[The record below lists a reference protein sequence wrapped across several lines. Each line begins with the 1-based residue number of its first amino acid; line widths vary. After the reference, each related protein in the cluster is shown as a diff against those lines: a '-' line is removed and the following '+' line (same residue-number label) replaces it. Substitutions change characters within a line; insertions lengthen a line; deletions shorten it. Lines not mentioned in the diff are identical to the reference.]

1 MEEVTC
7 SFVGDSARDGARV
20 TIRIVVTGPE
30 STGKSTIA
38 ALLGDRLHAPVVRE
52 AARLYAE
59 AQLATNL
66 ERTLSAAH
74 VEPIARL
81 AMTLEAE
88 ALAARPAVAVFDTDL
103 VSTVVYARHY
113 YGSAPAWVEAEARER
128 RGDLY
133 LLCATDLPWTP
144 DGIRDRPSAREELL
158 GAFGDA
164 LCEFGCTAEWV
175 EGTGVARVERAVR
188 ALTQHDVTRLL
199 VSVLT

>member
-1 MEEVTC
+1 VEEVTRR
-7 SFVGDSARDGARV
+7 FVGDHDEARV
-20 TIRIVVTGPE
+20 TLRIVVTGPE
-30 STGKSTIA
+30 STGKSTLA
-38 ALLGDRLHAPVVRE
+38 TLLSDRLRAPVVPE

-59 AQLATNL
+59 AQVATGP
-66 ERTLSAAH
+66 ERTLSAAD

-81 AMTLEAE
+81 AMSLEAQ
-88 ALAARPAVAVFDTDL
+88 AMAARPAVAVFDTDL

-113 YGSAPAWVEAEARER
+113 YGSAPAWIEAEARER

-158 GAFGDA
+158 RAFGDA

-175 EGTGVARVERAVR
+175 EGTGVARVECAVR
-188 ALTQHDVTRLL
+188 ALGQHDITRPLGE
-199 VSVLT
+199 VRT